1 MNGINLTEIL
11 TSPNATII
19 LITLVVILIILG
31 ILGKKGILSFDI
43 KGIKLSSR
51 EIERTIIRQQ
61 SEWAKLY
68 CDSMEPKLPHPEGYD
83 IWKSRYILECVYDE
97 IMTWITY
104 NHITTNESY
113 VEIKQ
118 NKLVFLINSLTIKED
133 FHSDEFNDFVKKET
147 KFIISKLV
155 QIREL
160 YSK

>member
-1 MNGINLTEIL
+1 MSEINLTEIL

-19 LITLVVILIILG
+19 LITLVVILGILG

-43 KGIKLSSR
+43 KGVKLSSR

-68 CDSMEPKLPHPEGYD
+68 CDSIEPNLPHPPGYD
-83 IWKSRYILECVYDE
+83 IWKSRYILERVYDE

-113 VEIKQ
+113 IEIKQ

>member
-11 TSPNATII
+11 TSSNAVFI
-19 LITLVVILIILG
+19 LVAVVVIIALLAIM
-31 ILGKKGILSFDI
+31 GKQGLLTFDI

-51 EIERTIIRQQ
+51 ESERMIILRQ

-68 CDSMEPKLPHPEGYD
+68 CDGMEPRLPHPEGYD
-83 IWKSRYILECVYDE
+83 IWKSRYILERVYDE
-97 IMTWITY
+97 IMTWILY
-104 NHITTNESY
+104 NHVTNNESY

-118 NKLVFLINSLTIKED
+118 NKLVFLINSLTVKED
-133 FHSDEFNDFVKKET
+133 YHTEEFNDLVRKET

-155 QIREL
+155 QIREY